1 MSTGKLWSSIEEE
14 GHSPRLCSLQGQI
27 WWTFLYLL
35 SEEQCEPRRP
45 FPQCISRRYL
55 TDVGVSGRCWRRW
68 WPWGGSYMWR
78 AMWCALCCYCCCSV
92 CCSMPARWAS
102 NQSQSQLDITLPC
115 PLKKSTLKSPVFPRV
130 QVVLSSGWDRPSW
143 KFEIHDSPSS
153 SRALLGASGAK
164 SDQESAG
171 VWPDLIQVMNL
182 CACLHV
188 VGIRIQVYRYIM
200 CTEKLQLHSI
210 LNWQ

>member
-1 MSTGKLWSSIEEE
+1 MSAGKLWSSIEEE

-102 NQSQSQLDITLPC
+102 NQSQSQLDITTLSFKKKYFKVTCLSTC
-115 PLKKSTLKSPVFPRV
+115 P
-130 QVVLSSGWDRPSW
+130 GG
-143 KFEIHDSPSS
+143 
-153 SRALLGASGAK
+153 ALLRVG
-164 SDQESAG
+164 QTLVE
-171 VWPDLIQVMNL
+171 VWNPRLPQ
-182 CACLHV
+182 
-188 VGIRIQVYRYIM
+188 
-200 CTEKLQLHSI
+200 LQQGPA
-210 LNWQ
+210 WCQRG

>member
-1 MSTGKLWSSIEEE
+1 MNASVPAVRGAV
-14 GHSPRLCSLQGQI
+14 
-27 WWTFLYLL
+27 WTPAAL
-35 SEEQCEPRRP
+35 S
-45 FPQCISRRYL
+45 QCISRRYL

-78 AMWCALCCYCCCSV
+78 EMWCALCCYCCCSV

-102 NQSQSQLDITLPC
+102 NQSQSKLDITTLSC
-115 PLKKSTLKSPVFPRV
+115 KKKKKSILKSRVFSPHPVKPPPRV

-182 CACLHV
+182 CSCFYV
-188 VGIRIQVYRYIM
+188 VGIRIQVYRYI
-200 CTEKLQLHSI
+200 CVLR
-210 LNWQ
+210 N